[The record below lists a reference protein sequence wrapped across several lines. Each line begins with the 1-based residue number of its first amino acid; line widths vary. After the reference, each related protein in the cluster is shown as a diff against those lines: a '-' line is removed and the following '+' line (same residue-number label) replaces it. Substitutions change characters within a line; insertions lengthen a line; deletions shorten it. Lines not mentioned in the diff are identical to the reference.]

1 MRVLFAN
8 AHVTVTYDEG
18 RAFVRYTRTQA
29 PFATLDEVREAHDRI
44 ELALPRPLPQGAKL
58 LADVREA
65 PPRND
70 RAFEGELTPKLE
82 RLMRHFAVRAVLV
95 KSAVGR
101 LQVQRLGRPYGE
113 GGPAVFDDEAKALRH
128 LGV

>member
-1 MRVLFAN
+1 MRVLFTN
-8 AHVTVTYDEG
+8 AHVTMAYDEARG
-18 RAFVRYTRTQA
+18 FFRYSRSHA
-29 PFATLDEVREAHDRI
+29 PFATLDELREAHDRV
-44 ELALPRPLPQGAKL
+44 ELALPKPMPHGARL

-70 RAFEGELTPKLE
+70 EAFEAEMTRKLGS
-82 RLMRHFAVRAVLV
+82 LMRHFAARAVLV

-113 GGPAVFDDEAKALRH
+113 GRPAVFDDEAKALRH

>member
-8 AHVTVTYDEG
+8 AHVTVTYDEA
-18 RAFVRYTRTQA
+18 RAFVRYTRTHA
-29 PFATLDEVREAHDRI
+29 AFATLDELRETHDRI
-44 ELALPRPLPQGAKL
+44 ELALPRPMPPNAKL

-70 RAFEGELTPKLE
+70 EVFEAELTRKLE
-82 RLMRHFAVRAVLV
+82 RFMRHFAARAVLV

-101 LQVQRLGRPYGE
+101 LQVQRLGRPFGAD
-113 GGPAVFDDEAKALRH
+113 GPAVFDDEARALQH
-128 LGV
+128 LAR